1 PRPRSDMPE
10 IPTPAALRPPAR
22 ATVGDVSGFGR
33 VDPDGTVYLLA
44 PEGEVVVGQYA
55 AGTPD
60 EGLAFFSRKYADLVL
75 DIDLAITRLRD
86 GRGTPESGEQA
97 LTRVTEALTARSFVG
112 DIPALEAKCA
122 QARELI
128 DHARVAAKERREQE
142 RQASLAAR
150 TALAEE
156 AESLASST
164 SWRVTSE
171 RFTAIVEEWNALP
184 RGDRA
189 SEQALGKRLSGSR
202 AAFDKARRAHF
213 ATLDVQ
219 RKEALGT
226 KRDLIAQAEKL
237 ATSTDFGP
245 TTRKFR
251 DLLDQWKRAPRGSRS
266 DEDKLWKRF
275 KAAQDTFYSSMKAAD
290 AAKDAALAENVPAK
304 EELVVQAEA
313 LLPPDDLKKGK
324 TALRAIQQKW
334 DALGDVPKGDRNRLE
349 ARLKKVE
356 DAFRDAERERWKES
370 TTQAVPGAQAF
381 TDALGRLEEQLE
393 SARRS
398 GNNERVTELEASIA
412 STRALLQAAGQG
424 SR

>member
-1 PRPRSDMPE
+1 MPE
-10 IPTPAALRPPAR
+10 IPTPAALRPPPRTAV
-22 ATVGDVSGFGR
+22 ADASGFGR
-33 VDPDGTVYLLA
+33 VDPDGTVYLRA

-55 AGTPD
+55 AGTPE
-60 EGLAFFSRKYADLVL
+60 EGLAFFTRKYADLVV

-97 LTRVTEALTARSFVG
+97 LTRVKEALAARSFVG
-112 DIPALEAKCA
+112 DIAALEARCA
-122 QARELI
+122 QARELV
-128 DHARVAAKERREQE
+128 DQARAASKERREQE
-142 RQASLAAR
+142 RQAALVAR
-150 TALAEE
+150 TALADE
-156 AESLASST
+156 AESFAGST
-164 SWRVTSE
+164 AWRVTSE
-171 RFTAIVEEWNALP
+171 RFTAIVEEWKTLP

-189 SEQALGKRLSGSR
+189 SEQALWKRLSGAR

-219 RKEALGT
+219 RKEALAV
-226 KRDLIAQAEKL
+226 KRDIIAQAEKL

-275 KAAQDTFYSSMKAAD
+275 KAAQDSFYASMKAAD

-304 EELVVQAEA
+304 QELVAQAEA
-313 LLPPDDLKKGK
+313 LLPPGEDLKKGK
-324 TALRAIQQKW
+324 AALRAIQQKW
-334 DALGDVPKGDRNRLE
+334 DSVGDIPKSDRTRLE

-356 DAFRDAERERWKES
+356 DAFRDAERERWKDS
-370 TTQAVPGAQAF
+370 ATQSVPGAQAF
-381 TDALGRLEEQLE
+381 TDALDRLEQQLDSARKSGNQARIAELE
-393 SARRS
+393 S
-398 GNNERVTELEASIA
+398 SIA

>member
-1 PRPRSDMPE
+1 MPE

-60 EGLAFFSRKYADLVL
+60 EGLAFFSRKYADLVV

-171 RFTAIVEEWNALP
+171 RFTAIVEEWKALP

-189 SEQALGKRLSGSR
+189 SEQALWKRLSGSR

-219 RKEALGT
+219 RKEALGA

-275 KAAQDTFYSSMKAAD
+275 KAAQDTFYASMKAAD

-398 GNNERVTELEASIA
+398 GNNARVTELEASIA

>member
-1 PRPRSDMPE
+1 MPE
-10 IPTPAALRPPAR
+10 IPTPAALRPPAPR
-22 ATVGDVSGFGR
+22 PTVGDASGFGR

-44 PEGEVVVGQYA
+44 PEGEVLVGQYA
-55 AGTPD
+55 AGTPE
-60 EGLAFFSRKYADLVL
+60 EGLAFFTRKYADLVV

-97 LTRVTEALTARSFVG
+97 LTRVSEALAARSFVG
-112 DIPALEAKCA
+112 DVAALEAKCA
-122 QARELI
+122 QARELV
-128 DHARVAAKERREQE
+128 DHARAAAKERREQE
-142 RQASLAAR
+142 RQAALTAR

-156 AESLASST
+156 AERLAGST
-164 SWRVTSE
+164 AWRVTSE
-171 RFTAIVEEWNALP
+171 RFTAIVEEWKALP

-189 SEQALGKRLSGSR
+189 SEQSLWKRLSGAR

-219 RKEALGT
+219 RKEALT
-226 KRDLIAQAEKL
+226 AKRELIAQAEKL

-251 DLLDQWKRAPRGSRS
+251 ELLDQWKRAPRGSRS

-275 KAAQDTFYSSMKAAD
+275 KAAQDAFYASMKAAD

-304 EELVVQAEA
+304 EELVAQAEA
-313 LLPPDDLKKGK
+313 LLPPGDDLKKAK
-324 TALRAIQQKW
+324 AALRAIHQKW
-334 DALGDVPKGDRNRLE
+334 DSLGGVPKGDRIRLE
-349 ARLKKVE
+349 GRLKKVE
-356 DAFRDAERERWKES
+356 DAFRDAEREKWKDS
-370 TTQAVPGAQAF
+370 TTQSVPGAQAF
-381 TDALGRLEEQLE
+381 TDALDRLEQQLE
-393 SARRS
+393 SARKS
-398 GNNERVTELEASIA
+398 GNNARVTELEASIA